1 MVEGKKTP
9 ADAAFTIVNYTLLF
23 LFFFICTYPF
33 YYVFI
38 YSISNPYRAG
48 AGFGVTLFPIAPTL
62 SNYAEIFKTKG
73 MPQATL
79 VSVARTVLGTAV
91 TVACCSFFG
100 YLVTKPLYFRKAIYR
115 FVVATMYF
123 SSGLIPYYLTMR
135 AYGLFNSFLIYIV
148 PGALSAYYVILF
160 KTFIEQIP
168 ASMEEAAAIE
178 GAGPVGIYLKIIMP
192 LSVPIVATIAV
203 FCSVGQWNAWFDNY
217 IYVNNKDLST
227 LQLKLYEL
235 LQAAET
241 IAGQSNTTVTTDVIT
256 RSQTITPMAVRMTLT
271 MVVTLPII
279 LVYPYMQRFF
289 VRGLMLGAIKG

>member
-9 ADAAFTIVNYTLLF
+9 ANIAFEIVNYTLLF
-23 LFFFICTYPF
+23 LFFAICTYPF

-38 YSISNPYRAG
+38 YSISDPYQASL
-48 AGFGVTLFPIAPTL
+48 GFGVTLFPIKPTL
-62 SNYAEIFKTKG
+62 SNYVEIFKTTG
-73 MPQATL
+73 ILRAAL
-79 VSVARTVLGTAV
+79 ISIARTVSGTLL

-100 YLVTKPLYFRKAIYR
+100 YLVTKPMYFRKFIYR

-123 SSGLIPYYLTMR
+123 SSGLIPYYLTIR
-135 AYGLFNSFLIYIV
+135 SYGLFNSFFVYIV
-148 PGALSAYYVILF
+148 PGAISAFNVVLF

-168 ASMEEAAAIE
+168 PSMEEAAAIE
-178 GAGPVGIYLKIIMP
+178 GAGPFGIFIKIIIP

-217 IYVNNKDLST
+217 IYVNNKDLAT

-241 IAGQSNTTVTTDVIT
+241 IASQSNTTITTDVMT
-256 RSQTITPMAVRMTLT
+256 RSKTITPMAVRMTLT

>member
-1 MVEGKKTP
+1 MVVAKRTP
-9 ADAAFTIVNYTLLF
+9 ANIAFAIFNYTLLF
-23 LFFFICTYPF
+23 LFFAICTYPF

-38 YSISNPYRAG
+38 YSISDPYRAS
-48 AGFGVTLFPIAPTL
+48 AGFGITLLPIKPTL

-73 MPQATL
+73 MLQASL
-79 VSVARTVLGTAV
+79 VSIARTVSGTV
-91 TVACCSFFG
+91 ITVACCSFFG

-148 PGALSAYYVILF
+148 PSALSAFNVILF

-168 ASMEEAAAIE
+168 PSMEEAAEIE
-178 GAGPVGIYLKIIMP
+178 GAGPITIFFRVIIP
-192 LSVPIVATIAV
+192 LSMPIVATIAV

-217 IYVNNKDLST
+217 IYVNNKDLAT

-241 IAGQSNTTVTTDVIT
+241 IASQANTTVTTDVIT
-256 RSQTITPMAVRMTLT
+256 RSKTITPMAVRMTLT

-279 LVYPYMQRFF
+279 MVYPYMQRFF

>member
-1 MVEGKKTP
+1 MVENKRTP
-9 ADAAFTIVNYTLLF
+9 ANVIFAIFNYTLLF

-38 YSISNPYRAG
+38 YSISDPYAAS
-48 AGFGVTLFPIAPTL
+48 AGFGITFLPIKPTL

-73 MPQATL
+73 MLQATM
-79 VSVARTVLGTAV
+79 VSVARTVSGTAITV
-91 TVACCSFFG
+91 TCCSFFG
-100 YLVTKPLYFRKAIYR
+100 YLVTKPLYFRKTIYR

-148 PGALSAYYVILF
+148 PSALSAFNVILF

-168 ASMEEAAAIE
+168 PSMEEAAAIE
-178 GAGPVGIYLKIIMP
+178 GAGPITIYARVIIP
-192 LSVPIVATIAV
+192 LSMPIVATIAV
-203 FCSVGQWNAWFDNY
+203 FCSVGQWNSWFDNY
-217 IYVNNKDLST
+217 IYVNSKDLST

-241 IAGQSNTTVTTDVIT
+241 IAAQANTVITTDVIS
-256 RSQTITPMAVRMTLT
+256 RSKTITPMAVRMTLT

-289 VRGLMLGAIKG
+289 VRGIMLGAIKG

>member
-1 MVEGKKTP
+1 MVEGKNTP
-9 ADAAFTIVNYTLLF
+9 ANIAFKIVNYTILF
-23 LFFFICTYPF
+23 LFFLICTYPF

-38 YSISNPYRAG
+38 YSISNPYKVSAG
-48 AGFGVTLFPIAPTL
+48 LGITIFPISPTF
-62 SNYAEIFKTKG
+62 SNYVEIFKTKG
-73 MPQATL
+73 IGQATL
-79 VSVARTVLGTAV
+79 VSVARTVSGTFI

-100 YLVTKPLYFRKAIYR
+100 YLVTKPLYFRKFIYR

-123 SSGLIPYYLTMR
+123 SSGLIPYYLTIR
-135 AYGLFNSFLIYIV
+135 AYGLFNNFLIYII
-148 PGALSAYYVILF
+148 PGAVSAYYVILF

-168 ASMEEAAAIE
+168 PSMEEAAAIE
-178 GAGPVGIYLKIIMP
+178 GAGHVSTFLKIILP

-217 IYVNNKDLST
+217 IYVSSKELAT

-241 IAGQSNTTVTTDVIT
+241 IASQANTTVTTDVIT
-256 RSQTITPMAVRMTLT
+256 RTQTITPMAVRMTLT

-289 VRGLMLGAIKG
+289 VRGLMLGAVKG